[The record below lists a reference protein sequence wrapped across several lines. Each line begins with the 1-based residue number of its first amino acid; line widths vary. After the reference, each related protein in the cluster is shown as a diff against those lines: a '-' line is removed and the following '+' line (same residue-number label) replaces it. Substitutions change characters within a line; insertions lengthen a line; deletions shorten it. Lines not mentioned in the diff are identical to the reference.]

1 VNKCPTPSDASSTAI
16 IHVWRSE
23 TFKTSLKG
31 RTVKK
36 AGRVGGGGMLMYAD
50 GQCLSLSHAAYSRV
64 QFPLGAAAA
73 QKIKLSHEAKIS
85 TSASCV
91 VDKGGII

>member
-1 VNKCPTPSDASSTAI
+1 
-16 IHVWRSE
+16 
-23 TFKTSLKG
+23 
-31 RTVKK
+31 
-36 AGRVGGGGMLMYAD
+36 MLMYAD